1 MREGDLD
8 VRAAMTG
15 WFIDTLTAGDHSWV
29 LLTGPIEQRLA
40 LAVRCTDAVIV
51 TRHHLP

>member
-15 WFIDTLTAGDHSWV
+15 WFIDTLTAGGRSWV

-40 LAVRCTDAVIV
+40 LAVRCTEAALA
-51 TRHHLP
+51 TRHILT